1 MATLNRL
8 ETLRRVAGKLAEEE
22 LANHKNSELV
32 SKHFPKYKESSH
44 ISEDKL
50 WSLVRNDYLDW
61 LKQTYDGDDSW
72 DEATE
77 KGFDSIDLNKLRELR
92 VSNRPARAVKQQIEF
107 NAFLPLFEPTT
118 YVNENGE
125 EMQDL
130 DWYGRDRDQM
140 EQFAKTLGYNIRN
153 QKERSSFYDKV
164 REHATAYEK
173 AKAVSDYQKE
183 NSGAVLANAILTP
196 TAYKEQMKQALTDE
210 PYDERKVNAL
220 AAIDGAVLGAMLEGG
235 VRLPYLGG
243 VGATAGA
250 ESVRQA
256 ASGISG
262 NGVDIPAVLNATVAQ
277 ATVPQFFKGLGR
289 FGGQSTDQGTK
300 GVVKEFMAGVRGQTE
315 DALQKEKD
323 GIVNAL
329 LRARNEAKNRPARN
343 AQAPGTDRT
352 YGDLADGGVVAPTVS
367 GEDARISA
375 IVDKL
380 RTLKFGDDADEAAR
394 VHMLLN
400 TPGGRQYTVGQM
412 IDQPELGRSPITS
425 EEAVD
430 ALRRSLNNGATFTV
444 YRPTQSRNEFGRL
457 SDDIKNRILWKE
469 VNDWIGGGEAQR
481 NAAASLPS
489 DLLQYAE
496 QNADKMS
503 SNFARD
509 FPTHWQFHTGNYTPL
524 NTSSKAYR
532 AGMQAGPV
540 VGSLEAGSGISLQQG
555 IQSLYDLLS
564 GEKSNGISEQKKKTY
579 TEQDWYKELNKT
591 RQGKALLEQLEK
603 RLKGE

>member
-8 ETLRRVAGKLAEEE
+8 ETLRKVAGKLAEEE
-22 LANHKNSELV
+22 LANHKNSELI

-61 LKQTYDGDDSW
+61 LKQTYGGDDSW

-77 KGFDSIDLNKLRELR
+77 KGFESIDLNKLRELR
-92 VSNRPARAVKQQIEF
+92 VSNRPARSVKQQIEF

-125 EMQDL
+125 EMTDP

-164 REHATAYEK
+164 REHATEYEK
-173 AKAVSDYQKE
+173 AKAVSDFQKE
-183 NSGAVLANAILTP
+183 NSGSVLANAILTP

-220 AAIDGAVLGAMLEGG
+220 AALDGAVLGAMLEGG

-256 ASGISG
+256 ASGITG
-262 NGVDIPAVLNATVAQ
+262 NGVDIPAVINATVAQ

-323 GIVNAL
+323 SIVNAL

-343 AQAPGTDRT
+343 AQAPGTNRT
-352 YGDLADGGVVAPTVS
+352 FGELADKGVVSPNVS
-367 GEDARISA
+367 GEDARIA
-375 IVDKL
+375 AVTDKL
-380 RTLKFGDDADEAAR
+380 RSLKFGDDTEGPL
-394 VHMLLN
+394 HMILN
-400 TPGGRQYTVGQM
+400 TPGGMKYTVGQM
-412 IDQPELGRSPITS
+412 LDQPELGRSPITS
-425 EEAVD
+425 DEAVD
-430 ALRRSLNNGATFTV
+430 ALRQALNNGATFTV
-444 YRPTQSRNEFGRL
+444 YRPTQSN
-457 SDDIKNRILWKE
+457 SAMNNDILWSFVKNE
-469 VNDWIGGGEAQR
+469 LTKDGPATR
-481 NAAASLPS
+481 TATASLPS
-489 DLLQYAE
+489 DLMQYSE
-496 QNADKMS
+496 QNADKMAA
-503 SNFARD
+503 NFARD
-509 FPTHWQFHTGNYTPL
+509 FPTHWQFHTRNYTPL
-524 NTSSKAYR
+524 NTSSKAY
-532 AGMQAGPV
+532 QAGAQLGPV
-540 VGSLEAGSGISLQQG
+540 FGSIEAGSGVSIQQI
-555 IQSLYDLLS
+555 IQSLYDFLS
-564 GEKSNGISEQKKKTY
+564 GEQSTGISEQKKKTY
-579 TEQDWYKELNKT
+579 TKQDWYKELNKT
-591 RQGKALLEQLEK
+591 RQGKVLLEQLEK